1 MKDAQISNEKTSPSV
16 FVDLR
21 IPGMWSRPED
31 LIERLPDSYRVIQ
44 QKLILPD
51 GSQIPIGF
59 PPADKQFPGIFHSVC
74 RQPPTKKERAI
85 VDGYTINV
93 TLSGCGGSMEAAH
106 RIMQAAAT
114 IIKAGGAGVFIDNS
128 MLAHGGE
135 HWLEM
140 TEDGGFD
147 ALSFAF
153 VGIIRTN
160 TDIWT
165 AGMHVLG
172 LRDIVVKRTDI
183 MEDYDVV
190 ELIRS
195 MVRKDR
201 RIENG
206 HSVAGVDGTCYSCRA
221 EEGELRRISIP
232 MRNPFGRL
240 RLARLL
246 N

>member
-1 MKDAQISNEKTSPSV
+1 MKDAQISNEKASSSV

-21 IPGMWSRPED
+21 IPGMWSSPEEV
-31 LIERLPDSYRVIQ
+31 IKRLPNNYRVTSQ
-44 QKLILPD
+44 ELILPD
-51 GSQIPIGF
+51 GMRIPIGF
-59 PPADKQFPGIFHSVC
+59 FPSDKQFPGIFHSVC
-74 RQPPTKKERAI
+74 RQPPTRKERAI
-85 VDGYTINV
+85 VDCYTINV

-106 RIMQAAAT
+106 RIMEAAAT

-128 MLAHGGE
+128 MLAHGGDL
-135 HWLEM
+135 WLEM

-153 VGIIRTN
+153 VGIIRAN

-172 LRDIVVKRTDI
+172 LRDIVLKRTDI
-183 MEDYDVV
+183 VEDYDVV

-195 MVRKDR
+195 MVREGKQ
-201 RIENG
+201 IESG
-206 HSVAGVDGTCYSCRA
+206 HSVASVNGTCFRCCA
-221 EEGELRRISIP
+221 EEGDPRRLSIP